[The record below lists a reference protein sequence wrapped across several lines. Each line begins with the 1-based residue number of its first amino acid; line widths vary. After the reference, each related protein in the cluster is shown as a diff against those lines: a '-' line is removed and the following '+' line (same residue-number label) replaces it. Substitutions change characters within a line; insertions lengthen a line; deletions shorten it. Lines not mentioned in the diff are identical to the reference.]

1 MALNTAAFPTIRY
14 EGKDWSGL
22 TSANNLAAL
31 FGEKPITVSKFVDTI
46 YKVSMQDDLISK
58 LNEYPTL
65 YLPDDREYE
74 WMLMGAD
81 EKNIPLVKAT
91 DISGNSFSAA
101 STPGK
106 YGDRFYMYFGER
118 LFFQQHVIVGE
129 EPDLYHLLVR
139 NDGEQEGSD
148 WCYEVELVT
157 SDPELYVP
165 YEELVIG
172 THWSADYSLSEQF
185 MSKKG
190 SDISFTSP
198 FKMSNRISMLR
209 KEHTVPGEMI
219 IKGKNEP
226 VVFDWQYANDKG
238 QAKTFK
244 AWLNKLDFELD
255 KRFRREKAKLLFF
268 GKSNRRADGTYG
280 NLGDSGGEIRAGLG
294 MRDQISPSNIHYYT
308 NFSIEK
314 LVDFALS
321 MSVGKLPEDS
331 RKFVIGTGEHGL
343 KMVSREVE
351 KYAGAFAIKDN
362 VNTGIDHNRVEG
374 LGSGSNATYHKPQY
388 KKVISINGIE
398 FEFIHIPWYDDPV
411 RNKKYHPDGGL
422 VESYRLTLMD
432 FGTSAGQPNI
442 QMVRVKGQEEVFAYL
457 PGLRDPYSPG
467 GGSGRP
473 KSVAS
478 KVDGYEITR
487 ADWCG
492 IKVHNPL
499 RMGEWIPEI
508 V

>member
-31 FGEKPITVSKFVDTI
+31 FGEKPITVTKFIDTI
-46 YKVSMQDDLISK
+46 YKVSFQDDLISK
-58 LNEYPTL
+58 MNEYPIL

-81 EKNIPLVKAT
+81 EKNIPLVSAS
-91 DISGNSFSAA
+91 DLAGGSFSTA

-106 YGDRFYMYFGER
+106 YGDRFYMTFGER

-139 NDGEQEGSD
+139 NDGEQVGSN
-148 WCYEVELVT
+148 WRYEVELVT
-157 SDPELYVP
+157 PDPELYVP
-165 YEELVIG
+165 YEELATG
-172 THWSADYSLSEQF
+172 TRWSADYSLSEQF

-198 FKMSNRISMLR
+198 FKITNRISMIR

-226 VVFDWQYANDKG
+226 VVFDWQYATEKG
-238 QAKTFK
+238 QTKTFQT
-244 AWLNKLDFELD
+244 WLNKLDWEFD

-268 GKSNRRADGTYG
+268 GKSNRREDGTYG
-280 NLGDSGGEIRAGLG
+280 NIGDSGGEIRAGLG
-294 MRDQISPSNIHYYT
+294 LRDQISPSNIHYYT
-308 NFSIEK
+308 SFSIEK
-314 LVDFALS
+314 LVDFALA
-321 MSVGKLPEDS
+321 MSVGKLPEDQ

-351 KYAGAFAIKDN
+351 KYAGSFAIKN
-362 VNTGIDHNRVEG
+362 GVNTGLDVNRVSG
-374 LGSGSNATYHKPQY
+374 LGSGKNATYQRPQY
-388 KKVISINGIE
+388 NKVIDINGVQ

-422 VESYRLTLMD
+422 VESYRLTIMD
-432 FGTSAGQPNI
+432 FGTSAGSPNI
-442 QMVRVKGQEEVFAYL
+442 QMVRVKGQDEVFAYL
-457 PGLRDPYSPG
+457 PGLRDPYTPG
-467 GGSGRP
+467 GGAGRP
-473 KSVAS
+473 KTVAS

-487 ADWCG
+487 ADWAG
-492 IKVHNPL
+492 VKIHNPL
-499 RMGEWIPEI
+499 RLGEWICDI

>member
-1 MALNTAAFPTIRY
+1 MALNTVAFPTIRY

-31 FGEKPITVSKFVDTI
+31 FDEKPLLATKFVDTI
-46 YKVSMQDDLISK
+46 YKVAVQDDLISEINK
-58 LNEYPTL
+58 HPVL
-65 YLPDDREYE
+65 YLDDDREYE

-91 DISGNSFSAA
+91 DIAGNAFTSA

-129 EPDLYHLLVR
+129 EPDLYHILVR
-139 NDGEQEGSD
+139 TDGDLVGTD
-148 WCYEVELVT
+148 WRYEVELIAT
-157 SDPELYVP
+157 DPDLYIPYDELAA
-165 YEELVIG
+165 G

-198 FKMSNRISMLR
+198 FRMANSCSFLR

-219 IKGKNEP
+219 LKGKNTP
-226 VVFDWQYANDKG
+226 VVFDWAYANDKG
-238 QAKTFK
+238 ESKTFST
-244 AWLNKLDFELD
+244 WLNKLDFEFD
-255 KRFRREKAKLLFF
+255 KRFRREKARLLYF
-268 GKSNRRADGTYG
+268 GKSNRRDDGTYG
-280 NLGDSGGEIRAGLG
+280 NIGDSGGEIRAGLG
-294 MRDQISPSNIHYYT
+294 LREQISPANIHYYT
-308 NFSIEK
+308 SFSIEK
-314 LVDFALS
+314 FVDFALS

-331 RKFVIGTGEHGL
+331 RNFVVGTGEHGL
-343 KMVSREVE
+343 KMVSRAVE
-351 KYAGAFAIKDN
+351 QYAGGFATN
-362 VNTGIDHNRVEG
+362 SGLSLNRVEG
-374 LGSGSNATYHKPQY
+374 IGSGKDATYQRPQY
-388 KKVISINGIE
+388 TKVIDINGIILK
-398 FEFIHIPWYDDPV
+398 FIHIPWYDDPV
-411 RNKKYHPDGGL
+411 RFKKYHPDGGL

-432 FGTSAGQPNI
+432 FGTQKGEPNI
-442 QMVRVKGQEEVFAYL
+442 QMVRIKGQDEIFAYL
-457 PGLRDPYSPG
+457 PGLRDPFSPN
-467 GGSGRP
+467 GSAGRP
-473 KSVAS
+473 KMVAS

-499 RMGEWIPEI
+499 RMGEWIPDI